1 MDKNLGQKLKDFDQI
16 FKVSGWNGQI
26 KILSSLGLSDYES
39 SDVDDSE
46 IDQFLDEL
54 LFQLSDFY
62 LKNNMETLDTVIE
75 NNVDESILINAL
87 KKYLNNKW
95 GLREHSLKVSN
106 FDIDQIHFIIE
117 ELINTMMIRRIH
129 RSPNIFKK
137 SVNNK
142 FNTEYEKDDIWNIV
156 TFFEYL
162 IEFFVGKK
170 HTYNSFK
177 QILNKETLLSTE
189 IIEVFF
195 SLLQK
200 YQSDIEKAYILTKIT
215 EE

>member
-117 ELINTMMIRRIH
+117 ELIYTMMIRRIH

-156 TFFEYL
+156 TF
-162 IEFFVGKK
+162 
-170 HTYNSFK
+170 
-177 QILNKETLLSTE
+177 LS
-189 IIEVFF
+189 I
-195 SLLQK
+195 
-200 YQSDIEKAYILTKIT
+200 
-215 EE
+215 

>member
-117 ELINTMMIRRIH
+117 ELIYTMMIRRIH